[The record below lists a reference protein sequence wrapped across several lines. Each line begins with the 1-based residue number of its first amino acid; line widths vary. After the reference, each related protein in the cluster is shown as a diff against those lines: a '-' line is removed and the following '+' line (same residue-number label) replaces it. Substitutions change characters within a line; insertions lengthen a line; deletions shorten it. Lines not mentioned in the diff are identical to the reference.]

1 MSSPTGRRIALF
13 VANDTYHFDGLSRL
27 YAPISDAEQ
36 LRELLRDP
44 EIGGFR
50 PTELLI
56 NESKAEI
63 ERSIER
69 VFRGAEPDD
78 VILFYF
84 SGHGLRT
91 RQNLYLAVGNTDP
104 QLLSSTAVSASF
116 IRELIRE
123 SAAAA
128 KIIVLDCCYSGAFL
142 GSEVIKSAPT
152 IDDVAQQL
160 AAGDGICVL
169 TASSAVETAA
179 EGRAESGSAPL
190 SVFTS
195 ALVRGIGTGQ
205 ADNGSGLIG
214 THDLWT
220 FAHADVRS
228 RTTRQT
234 PNHYGVFKDEV
245 YIARVRRR
253 QSSLIEVGDRVQLGS
268 LVGRLEQT
276 PDSGLWAA
284 NWWGTGRLKV
294 PIGQERRTD
303 GVPGETV
310 WLDLAGADR
319 NLFIVGR
326 AGSGKSTL
334 LRTLTGSLAL
344 THSPDEVKL
353 YVLESSNR
361 LGSMSALP
369 HIASVVGD
377 DELEKVGVVLDR
389 VAAEIGNRKR
399 LYRETGIDSPGSL
412 RAARSSLARPVPDVF
427 LFIDRLGDFR
437 EQIPGFDGRI
447 KQIASAGPEYGVHLV
462 VTARDWNE
470 APDDLVDLLSAH
482 IELHLHR
489 PADSRL
495 HPERAARLPDGPGWA
510 LFGER
515 PFRIA
520 MPDLRELQPELLSAV
535 EISDGA
541 AELVDLVRGN
551 QYEVA
556 LAGPGRSPLE
566 GEVDF
571 AELIGIGSGQEF
583 DINEMWRARHG
594 RDRLR
599 VPIGVTA
606 TGDIVE
612 LDLKESAE
620 NGMGPHGLC
629 IGATGSGKSEFL
641 RSLILSLVATHSPDA
656 LNLVL
661 VDFKGGATFFGLESL
676 PHVSAVIANVEED
689 LSLIDRTKH
698 VLSGEMNR
706 RQEIL
711 RTEGRF
717 ANVHDY
723 EKARAAGAPLDPLP
737 ALLIVVDEY
746 SELLAQKPDF
756 IDLFIMIGRLGRS
769 LHVHQLLASHR
780 YEENK
785 LRGLESHLSYRIG
798 LRTFSAAES
807 RAVLGTPDAY
817 HLPSD
822 PGSGYLRTDA
832 SDPVRFKSAYVSR
845 SERVAPG
852 ASHGSFEQRTLLEAV
867 VSRIQGHGR
876 SAHPLW
882 LPPLGP
888 SPTLNSLL
896 PEQDWRS
903 TDNPPGQLSMPIGII
918 DNPFQQ
924 RRDVL
929 TIDLVA
935 AKGHVAV
942 VGGPLAGKS
951 TTLQTIVLAAA
962 VTHNPEQLQFYC
974 LDFGGGLAALERV
987 PHVGSVAG
995 RMDGDRVRRTIT
1007 ELTALLRRR
1016 EQWFAELGV
1025 DSMSEYRRRKS
1036 VVSEGADSRNSLPP
1050 DRFGDVV
1057 LVIDGW
1063 RVIGDEF
1070 EILEPQINAIATQG
1084 LSYGIH
1090 LMISASRWTEI
1101 RPMVRDQV
1109 GTRIELRLGHP
1120 ADSEINHRVA
1130 QQVPEGRPGRG
1141 ITADHLH
1148 MLIALPRLDSDADPA
1163 TLTKGLGA
1171 AVAELDAVYGE
1182 RRAPEVRMLPLEFSR
1197 ESLLAVAAEH
1207 GISQGPTK
1215 AVVGLCESELQPLVL
1230 DFATEPHFMAFAD
1243 TECGKTTLLRNIVF
1257 GIVENASPSE
1267 ARIVLI
1273 DYRRTMLD
1281 TIEGEH
1287 LAGYSTSSQTLVPT
1301 VAELAAYL
1309 AQRIPSPDITAQ
1321 QLRDRSWWSG
1331 PEIYLVVDDY
1341 DLVAPGSAANPFVPL
1356 VEFFPQARD
1365 VGMHFI
1371 VARRTGGVSRALYDP
1386 VLGAL
1391 KNLSVETLV
1400 MSGPRDEGKIAGD
1413 VRPMKLPPGRGIL
1426 VSRTRGQ
1433 EMVQIADMPEP
1444 Q

>member
-104 QLLSSTAVSASF
+104 QLLSSTAVSSSF

-123 SAAAA
+123 SPAAA

-169 TASSAVETAA
+169 TASSAVETAS
-179 EGRAESGSAPL
+179 EGRADGDSAPL

-195 ALVRGIGTGQ
+195 ALVKGIGTGQ

-220 FAHADVRS
+220 FVHAEVRA

-253 QSSLIEVGDRVQLGS
+253 QSNLIEVGDRVQLGS
-268 LVGRLEQT
+268 LMGRLEQT
-276 PDSGLWAA
+276 PEGGLRAA

-310 WLDLAGADR
+310 WLDLSGADR
-319 NLFIVGR
+319 NLLIVGR
-326 AGSGKSTL
+326 AGAGKSTL

-369 HIASVVGD
+369 HIASAVGD
-377 DELEKVGVVLDR
+377 DELEKVDAVLDR
-389 VAAEIGNRKR
+389 VTAEIRGRKR
-399 LYRETGIDSPGSL
+399 LYRESGIDSPSSL
-412 RAARSSLARPVPDVF
+412 RAARPTLASPVPDIF
-427 LFIDRLGDFR
+427 LLIDRLGDFR
-437 EQIPGFDGRI
+437 EHVAGFDARI

-470 APDDLVDLLSAH
+470 APGDLVDLLAAH
-482 IELHLHR
+482 IELRLHR

-515 PFRIA
+515 PFRVA
-520 MPDLRELQPELLSAV
+520 MPDLRELEPELLSAV

-551 QYEVA
+551 QYVRPVD
-556 LAGPGRSPLE
+556 GTGRSPLD
-566 GEVDF
+566 GEIDLPDLLGLGSRDF
-571 AELIGIGSGQEF
+571 DVEAL
-583 DINEMWRARHG
+583 WRARDG

-599 VPIGVTA
+599 VPIGVSA
-606 TGDIVE
+606 TGDVVE

-620 NGMGPHGLC
+620 HGMGPHGLC

-641 RSLILSLVATHSPDA
+641 RTLILALATTHSPDA

-661 VDFKGGATFFGLESL
+661 IDFKGGATFFGLDSL
-676 PHVSAVIANVEED
+676 PHVSAVITNLEED
-689 LSLIDRTKH
+689 LSLVDRMKAA
-698 VLSGEMNR
+698 LAGEIAR
-706 RQEIL
+706 RQDLL
-711 RTEGRF
+711 RAGGNF
-717 ANVHDY
+717 ANVADY
-723 EKARAAGAPLDPLP
+723 ERARAAGAPLDPLP
-737 ALLIVVDEY
+737 ALLIVVDEF
-746 SELLAQKPDF
+746 SELLSQKPDF
-756 IDLFIMIGRLGRS
+756 IDVFVMIGRLGRS
-769 LHVHQLLASHR
+769 IRVHQLLASQR
-780 YEENK
+780 FDENM
-785 LRGLESHLSYRIG
+785 LRGLETHLSYRIG
-798 LRTFSAAES
+798 LRTFSANES
-807 RAVLGTPDAY
+807 RAVIGTPDAY
-817 HLPSD
+817 HLSSD
-822 PGSGYLRTDA
+822 PGSGYLRVDA
-832 SDPVRFKSAYVSR
+832 ADPVRFKSAYVGR
-845 SERVAPG
+845 SDTG
-852 ASHGSFEQRTLLEAV
+852 ASADGAAQRTVLEAV
-867 VSRIQGHGR
+867 VSRIIGHGR
-876 SAHPLW
+876 QAYPVW
-882 LPPLGP
+882 LPPLSV
-888 SPTLNSLL
+888 SPTVDLLL
-896 PEQDWRS
+896 PGNDHGSEKIVVGELQILVGMVDE
-903 TDNPPGQLSMPIGII
+903 PAEH
-918 DNPFQQ
+918 
-924 RRDVL
+924 RRGMFL
-929 TIDLVA
+929 LDLA
-935 AKGHVAV
+935 GAGGHVAV
-942 VGGPLAGKS
+942 VGGPRAGKS
-951 TTLQTIVLAAA
+951 TTLQTIVLSAA
-962 VTHNPEQLQFYC
+962 VTHSPDQLQFYC
-974 LDFGGGLAALERV
+974 LDFGGGGLLGVADL

-995 RMDGDRVRRTIT
+995 RLDTDRVRRTLA
-1007 ELTALLRRR
+1007 ELSSLLRRR
-1016 EQWFAELGV
+1016 EQRFAELGV
-1025 DSMSEYRRRKS
+1025 ESMAEYRRRGAA
-1036 VVSEGADSRNSLPP
+1036 EGDPANASPS
-1050 DRFGDVV
+1050 DRYAHVV

-1063 RVIGDEF
+1063 RVIADEF
-1070 EILEPQINAIATQG
+1070 EALEPQINAIATRG
-1084 LSYGIH
+1084 LAYGIH
-1090 LMISASRWTEI
+1090 LLITATRWAEI
-1101 RPMVRDQV
+1101 RSMTRSQL
-1109 GTRIELRLGHP
+1109 GTKIELRLGDP
-1120 ADSEINHRVA
+1120 MESEIDRRVA
-1130 QQVPEGRPGRG
+1130 NQVPLDSPGRG
-1141 ITADHLH
+1141 LTADHLH

-1163 TLTKGLGA
+1163 TLSRGLSA
-1171 AVAELDAVYGE
+1171 AVAEVAAQYGAQ
-1182 RRAPEVRMLPLEFSR
+1182 RAPDVRVLPLDFSRPALLEIASEHGVRMS
-1197 ESLLAVAAEH
+1197 
-1207 GISQGPTK
+1207 PTSV
-1215 AVVGLCESELQPLVL
+1215 VVGLCESELQPLVL

-1243 TECGKTTLLRNIVF
+1243 MECGKTTLLRNIIT
-1257 GIVENASPSE
+1257 GIVENATP
-1267 ARIVLI
+1267 AQAAIVLI
-1273 DYRRTMLD
+1273 DYRRGLLGEV
-1281 TIEGEH
+1281 EGGH
-1287 LAGYSTSSQTLVPT
+1287 LAGYASSATAAAPIIAE
-1301 VAELAAYL
+1301 VANVLAGRL
-1309 AQRIPSPDITAQ
+1309 PGPETTPQ
-1321 QLRDRSWWSG
+1321 QLRDRDWWSG
-1331 PEIYLVVDDY
+1331 PEIYVVVDDY
-1341 DLVAPGSAANPFVPL
+1341 DIVAPNSLSNPFMAL
-1356 VEFFPQARD
+1356 VEYFPLARD
-1365 VGMHFI
+1365 IGLHFL
-1371 VARRTGGVSRALYDP
+1371 VARRTGGVARALYDP

-1400 MSGPRDEGKIAGD
+1400 MSGSRDEGRIIGD
-1413 VRPMKLPPGRGIL
+1413 VRPTTLPPGRGIMA
-1426 VSRTRGQ
+1426 SRTRSH
-1433 EMVQIADMPEP
+1433 EMVQIANLPGRL
-1444 Q
+1444 

>member
-104 QLLSSTAVSASF
+104 QLLSSTAVSSAF
-116 IRELIRE
+116 IRELVRE

-142 GSEVIKSAPT
+142 GSEVMKSAPT

-179 EGRAESGSAPL
+179 EGRADGDSAPL

-195 ALVRGIGTGQ
+195 ALVKGIGTGQ

-220 FAHADVRS
+220 FVHADVRS

-253 QSSLIEVGDRVQLGS
+253 QSSLLEVGDRVQLGS

-276 PDSGLWAA
+276 PDSGLRAA

-319 NLFIVGR
+319 NLFVVGR

-344 THSPDEVKL
+344 THSPDQVKL

-369 HIASVVGD
+369 HIARAVGD
-377 DELEKVGVVLDR
+377 DELDKVDAVLDR
-389 VAAEIGNRKR
+389 VAAEIRSRKR
-399 LYRETGIDSPGSL
+399 LYREAGIDSPASL
-412 RAARSSLARPVPDVF
+412 RAARPTLAGPVPDVF
-427 LFIDRLGDFR
+427 LLIDRLGDFR

-470 APDDLVDLLSAH
+470 APGDLVDLLSAH
-482 IELHLHR
+482 IELRLHR

-520 MPDLRELQPELLSAV
+520 MPDLRELQPELLSAA

-541 AELVDLVRGN
+541 AELVDLVRGY
-551 QYEVA
+551 QQELA
-556 LAGPGRSPLE
+556 LDGLGRSPLD

-571 AELIGIGSGQEF
+571 TELLGIGSGQDF
-583 DINEMWRARHG
+583 DVDEMWRTRHG

-606 TGDIVE
+606 TGDVVE
-612 LDLKESAE
+612 LDLKEASQD
-620 NGMGPHGLC
+620 GMGPHGLC
-629 IGATGSGKSEFL
+629 IGATGSGKSQFL
-641 RSLILSLVATHSPDA
+641 RTLILALVTTHSPDA

-661 VDFKGGATFFGLESL
+661 VDFKGGAAFSGLESL
-676 PHVSAVIANVEED
+676 PHVSTVIANVEQD
-689 LSLIDRTKH
+689 LSLVDRLRDA
-698 VLSGEMNR
+698 LSGELKR

-711 RTEGRF
+711 RATGKF
-717 ANVHDY
+717 ADVSDY
-723 EKARAAGAPLDPLP
+723 ESARAAGMQVSPLP

-756 IDLFIMIGRLGRS
+756 SELFVMIGRLGRS
-769 LHVHQLLASHR
+769 LHVHLLLASQR
-780 YEENK
+780 FEEDK
-785 LRGLESHLSYRIG
+785 VRGLERHLSYRIV

-807 RAVLGTPDAY
+807 RAVIGTADAY
-817 HLPSD
+817 HLASD
-822 PGSGYLRTDA
+822 PGSGYLKVEA
-832 SDPVRFKSAYVSR
+832 SDPLRFKSAYVNR
-845 SERVAPG
+845 SERVGPG
-852 ASHGSFEQRTLLEAV
+852 ASTGSIEQRTLLEAV
-867 VSRIQGHGR
+867 VSRIHGHGKP
-876 SAHPLW
+876 AYPLW
-882 LPPLGP
+882 VPPLDE
-888 SPTLNSLL
+888 SPTLDQLL
-896 PEQDWRS
+896 PDQNWRS
-903 TDNPPGQLSMPIGII
+903 TVNRAGRLRMPIGVI
-918 DNPFQQ
+918 DKPSEH
-924 RRDVL
+924 RREVL
-929 TIDLVA
+929 TINLSS

-942 VGGPLAGKS
+942 VGGPRAGKS
-951 TTLQTIVLAAA
+951 TTLETIVLAAA
-962 VTHNPEQLQFYC
+962 VTHSPEQVQFYC
-974 LDFGGGLAALERV
+974 LDFGGGGLMRLARV

-995 RMDGDRVRRTIT
+995 RLDGDRVRRTIA
-1007 ELTALLRRR
+1007 ELTTLLRRR
-1016 EQWFAELGV
+1016 EQRFAELGIESIV
-1025 DSMSEYRRRKS
+1025 EYRRRNFAA
-1036 VVSEGADSRNSLPP
+1036 SEAADSSSPP

-1063 RVIGDEF
+1063 RVVGEEF
-1070 EILEPQINAIATQG
+1070 EALEPQINAIATQG

-1090 LMISASRWTEI
+1090 LMISASRWPEI
-1101 RPMVRDQV
+1101 RPMIRDQI
-1109 GTRIELRLGHP
+1109 GTRIELRLGDP
-1120 ADSEINHRVA
+1120 TDSEINRRVA
-1130 QQVPEGRPGRG
+1130 QQVPDDRPGRG
-1141 ITADHLH
+1141 ITVDHLH
-1148 MLIALPRLDSDADPA
+1148 MLIALPRLDSDPDPA
-1163 TLTKGLGA
+1163 TLSEAIGEA
-1171 AVAELDAVYGE
+1171 AAELSALYGR
-1182 RRAPEVRMLPLEFSR
+1182 RRAPEVRTLPLEFSR
-1197 ESLLAVAAEH
+1197 EALPALAAEH
-1207 GISQGPTK
+1207 GISMGPTK
-1215 AVVGLCESELQPLVL
+1215 VVVGLCESELQPLVL

-1243 TECGKTTLLRNIVF
+1243 PAHGKTTLLRNIIT
-1257 GIVENASPSE
+1257 GIVENASP
-1267 ARIVLI
+1267 AAAQVVLI
-1273 DYRRTMLD
+1273 DYRRGML
-1281 TIEGEH
+1281 GEFGDA
-1287 LAGYSTSSQTLVPT
+1287 LAGYSTSSQTAAPMIAA
-1301 VAELAAYL
+1301 VADTLAS
-1309 AQRIPSPDITAQ
+1309 RIPGPGITAQ
-1321 QLRDRSWWSG
+1321 QLRERAWWSG

-1341 DLVAPGSAANPFVPL
+1341 DLVAPNSVANPFQPL
-1356 VEFFPQARD
+1356 VEYFPQARD
-1365 VGMHFI
+1365 VGLHFI
-1371 VARRTGGVSRALYDP
+1371 VARRMGGVSRALYDP

-1391 KNLSVETLV
+1391 RNLSVETLV
-1400 MSGPRDEGKIAGD
+1400 MSGPRDEGRIIGD

-1426 VSRTRGQ
+1426 ASRTREQ
-1433 EMVQIADMPEP
+1433 EMVQIANLPAP